1 MSYCFNPACP
11 QPVNPNK
18 VTHCQACGSPLLL
31 RNRYV
36 AVKMLGKGGFG
47 RTFLAVDIDMPSR
60 LKVVIK
66 QFLPGKLPPEMLQKS
81 LEMFQREAV
90 LLEKLGKHPQI
101 PTLYAYFTIRNQYY
115 LVMEFIDGKDLL
127 KELEVEGPFNQEK
140 AIDFLRG
147 LLPVIDFLHQH
158 NVIHR
163 DIKPANIIRNSKGEL
178 VLVDFGAAKEINRL
192 AEAAAAP
199 GTMIGSMEY
208 VPPEQVVGNAVP
220 ASDLYSLG
228 ATCVH
233 LITGKKPSLVR
244 DLLTDTWP
252 WRKHLPPGVEIP
264 DFLGNVLDK
273 LLQGAVLD
281 RYKSGSEALKD
292 LEIGLLREQSKS
304 MISLYPSRLDYA
316 QLEYFLSVGDLK
328 AADMET
334 WNLLCRAL
342 GRPAGSKLAERD
354 IARIPCNELLNLDI
368 LWLRYSN
375 NRFGFSVKC
384 DIYEAEGQNY
394 RSFCE
399 KIGYRVKR
407 AGSMAWIN
415 GSRINYSH
423 EAPRGHLPW
432 IPGFYE
438 ADTPLGQE
446 GLMRQL
452 LMTVRSCQRK
462 LSPFT
467 AVTR

>member
-18 VTHCQACGSPLLL
+18 VTHCQACGSSLLL

-36 AVKMLGKGGFG
+36 ALKALGKGGFG

-66 QFLPGKLPPEMLQKS
+66 QFLPGSLPQEMLEKS
-81 LEMFQREAV
+81 LKMFQQEAV
-90 LLEKLGKHPQI
+90 LLERLGRHPQI
-101 PTLYAYFTIRNQYY
+101 PTLYAYFAMRNQYY

-127 KELEVEGPFNQEK
+127 KELETFGAFNQDKTIELLK
-140 AIDFLRG
+140 G
-147 LLPVIDFLHQH
+147 LLPVIDFLHDH

-163 DIKPANIIRNSKGEL
+163 DIKPANIIRRSSGEL
-178 VLVDFGAAKEINRL
+178 VLVDFGAAKQFTE
-192 AEAAAAP
+192 ATAAA

-208 VPPEQVVGNAVP
+208 VPPEQVIGNAVP

-233 LITGKKPSLVR
+233 LMTAKKPSLIR
-244 DLLTDTWP
+244 DLYTDTWK
-252 WRKHLPPGVEIP
+252 WREHLPPGNEFD
-264 DFLGNVLDK
+264 DFVGQVLDK

-281 RYKSGSEALKD
+281 RYQRGADVLKD
-292 LEIGLLREQSKS
+292 LEIGILRKQAKGMVEW
-304 MISLYPSRLDYA
+304 YPTKLDFA
-316 QLEYFLSVGDLK
+316 KLEYALSVGDFK
-328 AADMET
+328 EADQET
-334 WNLLCRAL
+334 WNILCRSL
-342 GRPAGSKLAERD
+342 GRPLGSKFTERD
-354 IARIPCNELLNLDI
+354 IARIPCNELLNLDG

-375 NRFGFSVKC
+375 NRFGFSVKSE
-384 DIYEAEGQNY
+384 IYEAEGKNY

-407 AGSMAWIN
+407 AGSMTWIN
-415 GSRINYSH
+415 GKRIIYSN

-432 IPGFYE
+432 VSGFYE
-438 ADTPLGQE
+438 GDSPFGQE
-446 GLMRQL
+446 GVIRELSAA
-452 LMTVRSCQRK
+452 VRTCQRK
-462 LSPFT
+462 LSRFS
-467 AVTR
+467 VVSF